1 MIIRNATI
9 NTLYLHGFWDNV
21 SNFGAGTIEE
31 RTGDK
36 GSKIFKNKSRIP
48 CQVVPSSPVAPSFS
62 KTGAPIQKQGC
73 EILVE
78 ARHLEEM
85 KNVDK
90 PCPFQI
96 YYTLDGTAQDVSA
109 QCIAIEYLRAV
120 SQYKLTCIQ
129 EGVY

>member
-1 MIIRNATI
+1 MIIRNATMAV
-9 NTLYLHGFWDNV
+9 YLHESNDNV
-21 SNFGAGTIEE
+21 SWI
-31 RTGDK
+31 D
-36 GSKIFKNKSRIP
+36 GSTSDIRHKLKSDIP

-85 KNVDK
+85 KQVNT
-90 PCPFQI
+90 PCPFFVNYSI
-96 YYTLDGTAQDVSA
+96 DGTAQDVPA

-120 SQYKLTCIQ
+120 NQYKLTCIQ
-129 EGVY
+129 DKVY

>member
-9 NTLYLHGFWDNV
+9 FVHLHVSKDNV
-21 SNFGAGTIEE
+21 SWT
-31 RTGDK
+31 D
-36 GSKIFKNKSRIP
+36 GSTSYDRSKVKTNIP

-62 KTGAPIQKQGC
+62 RSGAPIQKQGC

-85 KNVDK
+85 KRVGT
-90 PCPFQI
+90 PCPFKI
-96 YYTLDGTAQDVSA
+96 NYTPDGTSQHVAA

-120 SQYKLTCIQ
+120 GQYKLTCVQ
-129 EGVY
+129 ERVY

>member
-1 MIIRNATI
+1 MIIRNATLDV
-9 NTLYLHGFWDNV
+9 LYLNV
-21 SNFGAGTIEE
+21 SRDNTSW
-31 RTGDK
+31 TD
-36 GSKIFKNKSRIP
+36 GSTSSDDSKLKFKIP

-85 KNVDK
+85 KNVNT

-96 YYTLDGTAQDVSA
+96 YYTLDGTAQTASA

-129 EGVY
+129 EKVY